1 MEIVEQKY
9 ITSLRDIGRLNV
21 IDFNR
26 CNRYWENNFVRA
38 LEYIGNCL
46 INTSA
51 YTIVHEDMRAYPDRD
66 DFPDWEHVGK
76 THRPLGKLYWNMFH
90 ALYEGKL
97 IFHDMPDFSGTMFFD
112 SPISQV
118 SFLGDIGRVSAST
131 FGLEV
136 LPNVNRG
143 DLWISVV
150 SYDTHIIIEF
160 LEDIGRFLHAGV
172 SQLLEISL
180 PIST

>member
-38 LEYIGNCL
+38 LEFIGDCL
-46 INTSA
+46 INRSA
-51 YTIVHEDMRAYPDRD
+51 YTIIHEDMRIYPNRD

-76 THRPLGKLYWNMFH
+76 THRPLGKLFWNMFL
-90 ALYEGKL
+90 ALYEGRL
-97 IFHDMPDFSGTMFFD
+97 LFHDMPDFSGIMLFD
-112 SPISQV
+112 GPISQV
-118 SFLGDIGRVSAST
+118 NFMGDIGRVSAST
-131 FGLEV
+131 FGIDV
-136 LPNVNRG
+136 LPQMHKG

-150 SYDTHIIIEF
+150 SEDTHIVIEF
-160 LEDIGRFLHAGV
+160 LEDIGRILSERV
-172 SQLLEISL
+172 SKVLGISPL
-180 PIST
+180 GTT